1 MEEVGRSED
10 SLNESMN
17 GYSPSTG
24 DREGG
29 AVNRQIR
36 VFLRTS
42 GDDGMHDGHSASPLL
57 GPYPAYKPSVTL
69 LDLNKHLRRF
79 GLPISRS
86 YCTQLWFVKDCG
98 GYFGAGFTWMF
109 IFVGEL
115 LVLLVLLMKALSL
128 FVVFNGILSFGCA
141 FLGFVAHCRAMF
153 TDPGA
158 VPRGDATNEN
168 IARMAV
174 TDGQVI
180 YKCQKCDCIKP
191 ERAHHCSTCRR
202 CIRKMDHHCPW
213 INNCVGENNQKYFVL
228 FTMYICFISWHALF
242 LAIYHLISCALT
254 NFDGCSYSPG
264 PSIVVTVGLTVEG
277 LMFGIFTAIM
287 CGSQLSAICSDETG
301 IEHLK
306 KETGKWEKRS
316 CWTNMRLVFGNKFT
330 YRWFSPFH
338 ATEDLCASNQSVYS
352 YL

>member
-1 MEEVGRSED
+1 
-10 SLNESMN
+10 MN

-109 IFVGEL
+109 IFVGEM

-128 FVVFNGILSFGCA
+128 FVVINGILSFGCA

-153 TDPGA
+153 TDPVSCYFVSHLMSTSSSHPSFHHSFTKPLLHSSAPTSNPPTEHCIREVWNWIAYWSDDYNASLAQNLFRMSASSDSIESSEGIQCRNKGWLELGYLSLVIILHLMYQSVWHLKVLVVLHLF
-158 VPRGDATNEN
+158 VPEGS
-168 IARMAV
+168 
-174 TDGQVI
+174 
-180 YKCQKCDCIKP
+180 
-191 ERAHHCSTCRR
+191 RASRWCYEWKHCS
-202 CIRKMDHHCPW
+202 
-213 INNCVGENNQKYFVL
+213 N
-228 FTMYICFISWHALF
+228 
-242 LAIYHLISCALT
+242 
-254 NFDGCSYSPG
+254 GCYWRPG
-264 PSIVVTVGLTVEG
+264 DIQVSKV
-277 LMFGIFTAIM
+277 
-287 CGSQLSAICSDETG
+287 
-301 IEHLK
+301 
-306 KETGKWEKRS
+306 
-316 CWTNMRLVFGNKFT
+316 RL
-330 YRWFSPFH
+330 H
-338 ATEDLCASNQSVYS
+338 
-352 YL
+352 

>member
-1 MEEVGRSED
+1 
-10 SLNESMN
+10 MN

-153 TDPGA
+153 TDPVSWYFVSCLILRPVIHHSTIHLPRHQAIASFISPHIQSPCQALHWGGVKLNCSCLLKWWLQCFFGTKFVPDVSFCRQNWILRGNLVQVQRMIRTWLLFTCLHFA
-158 VPRGDATNEN
+158 V
-168 IARMAV
+168 MYQSV
-174 TDGQVI
+174 WHLKMLVVLLHLFV
-180 YKCQKCDCIKP
+180 P
-191 ERAHHCSTCRR
+191 EGSRASRWRYQWKHCS
-202 CIRKMDHHCPW
+202 
-213 INNCVGENNQKYFVL
+213 N
-228 FTMYICFISWHALF
+228 
-242 LAIYHLISCALT
+242 
-254 NFDGCSYSPG
+254 GCYWRPG
-264 PSIVVTVGLTVEG
+264 DIQVSKV
-277 LMFGIFTAIM
+277 
-287 CGSQLSAICSDETG
+287 
-301 IEHLK
+301 
-306 KETGKWEKRS
+306 
-316 CWTNMRLVFGNKFT
+316 RL
-330 YRWFSPFH
+330 H
-338 ATEDLCASNQSVYS
+338 
-352 YL
+352 